1 MVLAQSEFLKFNN
14 GFLMMTYDYI
24 ENHEKFGDKIPS
36 IKGLAITLGASTRSI
51 YTWEND
57 PDNVEFSKAL
67 ESLRAKIINLY
78 EDK

>member
-14 GFLMMTYDYI
+14 EFLIMTYDYI
-24 ENHEKFGDKIPS
+24 ENHEKLGNKIPS
-36 IKGLAITLGASTRSI
+36 IEGLARTLGVGTPKI
-51 YTWEND
+51 YSWEDD
-57 PDNVEFSKAL
+57 PKNVEFREAL